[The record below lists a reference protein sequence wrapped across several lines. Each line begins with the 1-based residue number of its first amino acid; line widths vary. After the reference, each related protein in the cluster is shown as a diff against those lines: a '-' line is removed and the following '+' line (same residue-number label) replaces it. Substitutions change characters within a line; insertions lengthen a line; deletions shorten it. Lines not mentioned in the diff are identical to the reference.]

1 MHVDLK
7 HLSAQQLFFSPRALT
22 VNSSRCA
29 GLARPIGL
37 APVSALL
44 WRPTDRP
51 PKQPISLVL
60 RGEPV
65 ENPAKVPNIV
75 AVIPKGGLSIHKNAA
90 GPFLSG
96 LPDPTL
102 VVECPKSGARTEA
115 DRSDGSAFSADMSKV
130 SDLLPTQGV

>member
-1 MHVDLK
+1 M
-7 HLSAQQLFFSPRALT
+7 
-22 VNSSRCA
+22 NSSRCA

-51 PKQPISLVL
+51 PEKPIPLLV
-60 RGEPV
+60 RGESI
-65 ENPAKVPNIV
+65 ENSAEVPDIV
-75 AVIPKGGLSIHKNAA
+75 AIVPKGGLSIHKNAA

-102 VVECPKSGARTEA
+102 VVECLKSGARTEA
-115 DRSDGSAFSADMSKV
+115 DRSDGSAFSADMGKV